1 MRYHY
6 WGITMTNRTGK
17 SQSIRPVSKRP
28 PLWLTYGG
36 DEVEAII
43 IKLAR
48 EGNSPSKIG
57 ALLRDQYGIPLT
69 KPVLGEGIRSV
80 LKQADIEIE
89 MPEDLS
95 NLIDKAT
102 RIRRHLSKNRSDQ
115 DNKNS
120 LEIIESRIRRLSK
133 YYCRK
138 GVLPSDWK
146 YVPKTI
152 L

>member
-1 MRYHY
+1 
-6 WGITMTNRTGK
+6 MTNRTGK
-17 SQSIRPVSKRP
+17 SHSLRPVSKRP
-28 PLWLTYGG
+28 PLWLTYSG

-57 ALLRDQYGIPLT
+57 ELLRDQYGIPLT
-69 KPVLGEGIRSV
+69 KSVLGIGITDV
-80 LKQADIEIE
+80 LKQVDIEIE

-95 NLIDKAT
+95 NLIDTAT

-133 YYCRK
+133 YYRRK
-138 GVLPSDWK
+138 GILQSDWK

-152 L
+152 I